1 MKENRFKVVSPGFT
15 NLLYLTMMHQRM
27 QKMCF
32 IRVGHTRKSQIA
44 VIVQASGRNNISST
58 VPAYFDKL
66 RTYEMCNLQKYTN
79 NPRLHPKMIGF

>member
-15 NLLYLTMMHQRM
+15 NLLYLAMHQRM

-58 VPAYFDKL
+58 VQW
-66 RTYEMCNLQKYTN
+66 R
-79 NPRLHPKMIGF
+79 I